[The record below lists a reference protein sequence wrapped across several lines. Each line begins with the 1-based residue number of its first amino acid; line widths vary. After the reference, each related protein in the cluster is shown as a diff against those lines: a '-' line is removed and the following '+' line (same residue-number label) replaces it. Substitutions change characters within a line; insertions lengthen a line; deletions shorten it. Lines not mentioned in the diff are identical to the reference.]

1 MSSLQA
7 ALAAPPFEPSMRP
20 PPVVDSAVVEEQA
33 GPSSSTSASTP
44 SSASM
49 PLNSTWTMWWD
60 NPRLADPDKEWA
72 ENLVNCG
79 SFDSV
84 ESFWSIFNNLK
95 PASALPIGSNYHVFR
110 KGIMPTWEHD
120 ANKDGGKFVLSFP
133 KKDSKAGR
141 SDEWWLHTVLAIIG
155 ETLDMDGDEVCGAVV
170 SIRKSQD
177 RIALWLKSSDKG
189 RASKVGARWKKCL
202 EMNRTIMK
210 FELHAA
216 AAASGR
222 SYRNTCEFEV

>member
-7 ALAAPPFEPSMRP
+7 ALQASQSSDGKPSTSSSSSAEAATS
-20 PPVVDSAVVEEQA
+20 S
-33 GPSSSTSASTP
+33 SSSTQPPT
-44 SSASM
+44 SSSSM

-79 SFDSV
+79 NFDSV

-95 PASALPIGSNYHVFR
+95 PASTLPIGSNYHVFR
-110 KGIMPTWEHD
+110 KGIMPTWEHG

-133 KKDSKAGR
+133 KKDSKTGR
-141 SDEWWLHTVLAIIG
+141 SDEWWLHTVLAVIG

-202 EMNRTIMK
+202 EMSRTIMK

-222 SYRNTCEFEV
+222 SYRNTTVFEV